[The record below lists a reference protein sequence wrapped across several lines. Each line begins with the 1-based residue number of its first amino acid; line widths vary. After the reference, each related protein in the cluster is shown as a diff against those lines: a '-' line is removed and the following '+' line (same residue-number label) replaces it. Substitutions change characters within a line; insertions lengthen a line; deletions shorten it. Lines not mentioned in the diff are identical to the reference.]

1 MENRKGGLYVK
12 RLREQ
17 KNLSQ
22 RQMGKI
28 VGKRNERICEWES
41 DVFAIKLID
50 FLEMAEK
57 LGVKNFNKILK
68 SE

>member
-1 MENRKGGLYVK
+1 MKNIKGGLYVK
-12 RLREQ
+12 RLREH

-22 RQMGKI
+22 RQMAKI
-28 VGKRNERICEWES
+28 VGRRNERISEWES
-41 DVFAIKLID
+41 DVYAIKLID

-57 LGVKNFNKILK
+57 LGVKNLNKILK

>member
-1 MENRKGGLYVK
+1 MKGVLYVK
-12 RLREQ
+12 RLREH
-17 KNLSQ
+17 KNMSQ
-22 RQMGKI
+22 RQMSKI

-41 DVFAIKLID
+41 DVYAIKLID

-68 SE
+68 SK

>member
-1 MENRKGGLYVK
+1 MGNTKGGLYVK
-12 RLREQ
+12 RLREH

-28 VGKRNERICEWES
+28 VGKRNERISEWES
-41 DVFAIKLID
+41 DLYAIKLID

-57 LGVKNFNKILK
+57 LGVKNLNKILK
-68 SE
+68 SK

>member
-1 MENRKGGLYVK
+1 MKGGIYVK
-12 RLREQ
+12 RLREH

-22 RQMGKI
+22 RQMAKI

-41 DVFAIKLID
+41 DKYSIRLVD
-50 FLEMAEK
+50 FIEMAEK

-68 SE
+68 SK